1 MEIGH
6 PFTSH
11 YSPFTLLVSS
21 ASAFTLNAR
30 MARQRSPLF
39 VLFLTVFIDL
49 VGFGIVIPI
58 LPLYAEHFHAS
69 PVAIGWLTGIYSG
82 MQIIFTP
89 ILGKLS
95 DRFGRRPVLLVS
107 IIGTAAGFA
116 LMGFAQALTLLFAG
130 RILAGITGGNISI
143 PQAYIA
149 DVTAPEKRSRAM
161 GMIGAAFG
169 LGFTFGPL
177 IGGMMSRISYGAPFF
192 FAAGLA
198 VINAALVYLILPES
212 LSREHRAKRHEE
224 ASITEVFRHGRG
236 AMFGIVVGTYFF
248 LIVGFSIMT
257 TLFALFTEQRF
268 GYDAQANGY
277 LFGFIGIVAVI
288 IQGGLIGRLIK
299 MFGEVALA
307 RAGMILTTLS
317 LVLLPLSNNLTTLL
331 LVCAGLSMGS
341 GCASPPLT
349 GLASQMIEQSWQG
362 RALGVMQSAGSTGRL
377 LGPLLGGWLLM
388 FDLGKPLTQYARTP
402 FLIGSVLC
410 FIGAVLAFCVKKP
423 AEDRSAA
430 DISPG
435 L

>member
-1 MEIGH
+1 
-6 PFTSH
+6 
-11 YSPFTLLVSS
+11 
-21 ASAFTLNAR
+21 
-30 MARQRSPLF
+30 
-39 VLFLTVFIDL
+39 
-49 VGFGIVIPI
+49 
-58 LPLYAEHFHAS
+58 
-69 PVAIGWLTGIYSG
+69 

-95 DRFGRRPVLLVS
+95 DRFGRRPVLFVS
-107 IIGTAAGFA
+107 IVGTAIGFT
-116 LMGFAQALTLLFAG
+116 LMGLAHSLTLLFVA

-177 IGGMMSRISYGAPFF
+177 IGGVMSRISYGAPFF

-212 LSREHRAKRHEE
+212 LPREHRAKPHEE
-224 ASITEVFRHGRG
+224 AGIMEVFQHGRG
-236 AMFGIVVGTYFF
+236 AMFATVVGTYFF

-257 TLFALFTEQRF
+257 TIFALFTEKRF

-288 IQGGLIGRLIK
+288 VQGGLIGRLIK

-307 RAGMILTTLS
+307 RTGMIFTTVS
-317 LVLLPLSNNLTTLL
+317 LALLPLSDNLTILL
-331 LVCAGLSMGS
+331 LVCAGLSIGT
-341 GCASPPLT
+341 GCASPPLS
-349 GLASQMIEQSWQG
+349 GLASQLVERTWQG
-362 RALGVMQSAGSTGRL
+362 RALGVMQSAGSTARL

-388 FDLGKPLTQYARTP
+388 FDVRKPIAEYARTP
-402 FLIGSVLC
+402 FLVGSGLC
-410 FIGAVLAFCVKKP
+410 LVGAILAFCVQKP
-423 AEDRSAA
+423 AGNRSAD
-430 DISPG
+430 DIAPG

>member
-1 MEIGH
+1 MS
-6 PFTSH
+6 FVTSPH
-11 YSPFTLLVSS
+11 
-21 ASAFTLNAR
+21 

-49 VGFGIVIPI
+49 VGFGIVIPV
-58 LPLYAEHFHAS
+58 LPIYAEHFHAS
-69 PVAIGWLTGIYSG
+69 PLAIGCLTGIYSG

-95 DRFGRRPVLLVS
+95 DRFGRKPVLFVS
-107 IIGTAAGFA
+107 IVGTAFGFA
-116 LMGFAQALTLLFAG
+116 LMGFAHSLTLLFVA

-177 IGGMMSRISYGAPFF
+177 IGGVMSRISYGAPFF

-212 LSREHRAKRHEE
+212 LSHEHRAKPREKT
-224 ASITEVFRHGRG
+224 SIAEVFQHGRA
-236 AMFGIVVGTYFF
+236 AMFAIVVGTYFF

-257 TLFALFTEQRF
+257 TLFALFTEKRF

-288 IQGGLIGRLIK
+288 VQGGLIGRLIK

-307 RAGMILTTLS
+307 RTGMILTTLS
-317 LVLLPLSNNLTTLL
+317 LALLPFSGNLTLLL
-331 LVCAGLSMGS
+331 LVCAGLSVGS
-341 GCASPPLT
+341 GCASPPLS
-349 GLASQMIEQSWQG
+349 GLASQMIERSWQG
-362 RALGVMQSAGSTGRL
+362 RALGVMQSTGSAARL

-388 FDLGKPLTQYARTP
+388 FDLRKPLAQYARTP
-402 FLIGSVLC
+402 FLIGALLC
-410 FIGAVLAFCVKKP
+410 FIGIVLAFCVKKP
-423 AEDRSAA
+423 AEDRSPA
-430 DISPG
+430 DIAPG

>member
-1 MEIGH
+1 MSR
-6 PFTSH
+6 P
-11 YSPFTLLVSS
+11 
-21 ASAFTLNAR
+21 
-30 MARQRSPLF
+30 RSPLF

-49 VGFGIVIPI
+49 IGFGIVIPI

-95 DRFGRRPVLLVS
+95 DRFGRRPVLFVS
-107 IIGTAAGFA
+107 IVGTALGFA
-116 LMGFAQALTLLFAG
+116 LMGLAHSLTLLFVA

-177 IGGMMSRISYGAPFF
+177 IGGLMSRISYSAPFF

-198 VINAALVYLILPES
+198 VINALLVYLILPES
-212 LSREHRAKRHEE
+212 LPREHRAKPHED
-224 ASITEVFRHGRG
+224 ARITEVFQHGHG

-257 TLFALFTEQRF
+257 TLFALFTEKRF

-288 IQGGLIGRLIK
+288 VQGGLIGRLIK
-299 MFGEVALA
+299 IFGEVVLT
-307 RAGMILTTLS
+307 RTGLVLTTLS
-317 LVLLPLSNNLTTLL
+317 LALLPLSNNLTVLL
-331 LVCAGLSMGS
+331 LVCAGLAAGS
-341 GCASPPLT
+341 GFASPPLS
-349 GLASQMIEQSWQG
+349 GLASQMIERSWQG
-362 RALGVMQSAGSTGRL
+362 RALGVMQSAGSTARL

-388 FDLGKPLTQYARTP
+388 FDLRKPLTQYALTP
-402 FLIGSVLC
+402 FLVGAFLC
-410 FIGAVLAFCVKKP
+410 LVGAVLAFCVKKP
-423 AEDRSAA
+423 AEDRSAD
-430 DISPG
+430 DIAPG

>member
-1 MEIGH
+1 
-6 PFTSH
+6 
-11 YSPFTLLVSS
+11 
-21 ASAFTLNAR
+21 

-49 VGFGIVIPI
+49 VGFGIIIPI
-58 LPLYAEHFHAS
+58 LPLYAENFHAT
-69 PVAIGWLTGIYSG
+69 PMAIGWLTGIYSG

-107 IIGTAAGFA
+107 IAGTAVGFA
-116 LMGFAQALTLLFAG
+116 LMGMAHSLTLLFIA

-177 IGGMMSRISYGAPFF
+177 IGGMMSRISYSAPFF

-198 VINAALVYLILPES
+198 VANAVLVYLILPES
-212 LSREHRAKRHEE
+212 LSREHRAKPHEE

-236 AMFGIVVGTYFF
+236 VMFALVVATYFF
-248 LIVGFSIMT
+248 LIAGFAIMT
-257 TLFALFTEQRF
+257 TLFALFTEKRF
-268 GYDAQANGY
+268 GYDAHANGY
-277 LFGFIGIVAVI
+277 LFGFIGIIAVI
-288 IQGGLIGRLIK
+288 VQGGLIGRLIK
-299 MFGEVALA
+299 IFGEVALT
-307 RAGMILTTLS
+307 RTGMILTTLS
-317 LVLLPLSNNLTTLL
+317 LALLPLSNNLTILL
-331 LVCAGLSMGS
+331 LVCAGLAAGS
-341 GCASPPLT
+341 GFASPPLS
-349 GLASQMIEQSWQG
+349 GLASQMIDRTWQG

-377 LGPLLGGWLLM
+377 VGPLIGGWLLM
-388 FDLGKPLTQYARTP
+388 FDLQKPISEYGRTP
-402 FLIGSVLC
+402 FLVGALLC
-410 FIGAVLAFCVKKP
+410 FIGAILAFCVKKP
-423 AEDRSAA
+423 VGDRSVENVGA
-430 DISPG
+430 

>member
-1 MEIGH
+1 
-6 PFTSH
+6 
-11 YSPFTLLVSS
+11 
-21 ASAFTLNAR
+21 
-30 MARQRSPLF
+30 MARPRSPLF

-69 PVAIGWLTGIYSG
+69 PIAIGWLTGIYSG

-95 DRFGRRPVLLVS
+95 DRFGRRPVLLIS
-107 IIGTAAGFA
+107 IVGTAGGFA
-116 LMGFAQALTLLFAG
+116 LMGFAQSMTLLFAG

-161 GMIGAAFG
+161 GMLGAAFG

-198 VINAALVYLILPES
+198 VINAVLVYLILPES
-212 LSREHRAKRHEE
+212 LSREQRAKPHEE
-224 ASITEVFRHGRG
+224 ASITEVFAHGRG
-236 AMFGIVVGTYFF
+236 AMFAIVVGTYFF

-257 TLFALFTEQRF
+257 TLYALFTERRF

-277 LFGFIGIVAVI
+277 LFGFVGVVSVLV
-288 IQGGLIGRLIK
+288 QGGLIGRLIRT
-299 MFGEVALA
+299 FGEVTLT
-307 RAGMILTTLS
+307 RVGMILTAIS
-317 LVLLPLSNNLTTLL
+317 LALLPWSSNLAILL
-331 LVCAGLSMGS
+331 LISAGLSCGS
-341 GCASPPLT
+341 GFASPPLS
-349 GLASQMIEQSWQG
+349 GLASQMVEPSWQG
-362 RALGVMQSAGSTGRL
+362 RALGVMQSAGSIARL

-388 FDLGKPLTQYARTP
+388 FDLQKPVTQYARTP
-402 FLIGSVLC
+402 FLVGAFLC
-410 FIGAVLAFCVKKP
+410 LAGAVLAFCVRKP
-423 AEDRSAA
+423 PKDRSTD
-430 DISPG
+430 DIAPG

>member
-1 MEIGH
+1 
-6 PFTSH
+6 
-11 YSPFTLLVSS
+11 
-21 ASAFTLNAR
+21 

-69 PVAIGWLTGIYSG
+69 PLAIGWLTGIYSG

-95 DRFGRRPVLLVS
+95 DRFGRRPVLFVS
-107 IIGTAAGFA
+107 IVGTAVGFM
-116 LMGFAQALTLLFAG
+116 LMGVAHSLTLLFAA

-161 GMIGAAFG
+161 GLIGAAFG

-177 IGGMMSRISYGAPFF
+177 IGGVMSRISYGAPFF

-212 LSREHRAKRHEE
+212 LSREHRARPHER
-224 ASITEVFRHGRG
+224 ATITQVFHHGRG
-236 AMFGIVVGTYFF
+236 AMFAIVVGTYFF

-257 TLFALFTEQRF
+257 TLFALFTEKRF
-268 GYDAQANGY
+268 DYDAQANGY

-288 IQGGLIGRLIK
+288 VQGGLIGRLIK

-307 RAGMILTTLS
+307 RTGMILTTLS
-317 LVLLPLSNNLTTLL
+317 LALLPMSNNLTVLL

-341 GCASPPLT
+341 GCASPPLS
-349 GLASQMIEQSWQG
+349 GLASQLIERSWQG
-362 RALGVMQSAGSTGRL
+362 RALGVMQSAGSTARL

-388 FDLGKPLTQYARTP
+388 FDVRKPVAQYARTP
-402 FLIGSVLC
+402 FLVGSMLC
-410 FIGAVLAFCVKKP
+410 FVGAVLAFCVKKP
-423 AEDRSAA
+423 AQDRSAD
-430 DISPG
+430 DISP